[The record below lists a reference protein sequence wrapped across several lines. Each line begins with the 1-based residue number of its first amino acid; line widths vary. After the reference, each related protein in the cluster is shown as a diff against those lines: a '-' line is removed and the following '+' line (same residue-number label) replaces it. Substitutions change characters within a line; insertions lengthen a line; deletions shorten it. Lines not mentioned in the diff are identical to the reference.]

1 MKRFKPTTKFT
12 QILFYIA
19 FAVLMYALI
28 NNLSVVA
35 DVFWF
40 LTDLLEPLIIGGILA
55 FFLSVPMRGLEQLL
69 AKGQIKRGKRCG
81 SGPTPISAWWS
92 LMWAVFW

>member
-1 MKRFKPTTKFT
+1 
-12 QILFYIA
+12 
-19 FAVLMYALI
+19 MYALI

-69 AKGQIKRGKRCG
+69 AKGQIKRGKKVRQRATLLG
-81 SGPTPISAWWS
+81 SLPEKAPPPWRA
-92 LMWAVFW
+92 